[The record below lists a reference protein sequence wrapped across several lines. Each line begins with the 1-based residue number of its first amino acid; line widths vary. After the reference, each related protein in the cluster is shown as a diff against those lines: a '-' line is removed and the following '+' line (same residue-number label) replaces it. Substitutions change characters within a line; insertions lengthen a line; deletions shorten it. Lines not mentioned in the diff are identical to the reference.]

1 LLTRHLRTAKFSRKH
16 DIGFPPQP
24 IPSGFSMIED
34 FLRAFGQTFSPPLR
48 KILLKTVALSA
59 LLLLVLGV
67 IMQAVITNLFSLPP
81 PFEMA
86 LAIATG
92 LGLIAGAIYL
102 MGPISSLLGAL
113 FVDDVASEVERTEF
127 PADKPGRPLPIAQ
140 SMMLS
145 LKFFGLV
152 LLVNFLALLLLL
164 IPGINLIVFFAANG
178 YLLGREYFELAAM
191 RYRSVEET
199 KALRRENSVR
209 IFIAGLIIAVILIVP
224 VLNFI
229 TPVLATAFMVRVH
242 KRLGP
247 SREILPRS

>member
-1 LLTRHLRTAKFSRKH
+1 
-16 DIGFPPQP
+16 
-24 IPSGFSMIED
+24 MIED
-34 FLRAFGQTFSPPLR
+34 FVRAFGQTFSPPLR

-67 IMQAVITNLFSLPP
+67 VMQTLITGLFALPP

-102 MGPISSLLGAL
+102 MGPISSLIGVL
-113 FVDDVASEVERTEF
+113 FLDDVASEVERTEF
-127 PADKPGRPLPIAQ
+127 PADPPGRALPMAQ

-145 LKFFGLV
+145 VKFFGLV
-152 LLVNFLALLLLL
+152 LAVNFLALLLLL
-164 IPGINLIVFFAANG
+164 VPGVNLIAFFVANG

-191 RYRSVEET
+191 RARPIEDA
-199 KALRRENSVR
+199 KALRQDNAVR
-209 IFIAGLIIAVILIVP
+209 VFLAGLMIAGIVIVP
-224 VLNFI
+224 ILNFI

-242 KRLGP
+242 KRLSP
-247 SREILPRS
+247 AREILPRR

>member
-1 LLTRHLRTAKFSRKH
+1 VFA
-16 DIGFPPQP
+16 FPSPDFP
-24 IPSGFSMIED
+24 MIED
-34 FLRAFGQTFSPPLR
+34 FVRAFGQTFSPPLR

-67 IMQAVITNLFSLPP
+67 VMQVLITSLFALPP

-102 MGPISSLLGAL
+102 MGPISSLTAAL
-113 FVDDVASEVERTEF
+113 FLDEVASEVERTEF
-127 PADKPGRPLPIAQ
+127 PADPPGRPLPIAQ

-145 LKFFGLV
+145 VKFFGLV

-164 IPGINLIVFFAANG
+164 IPGINLMAFFVANG

-191 RYRSVEET
+191 RFRPIGEA
-199 KALRRENSVR
+199 KALRKDNAVR
-209 IFIAGLIIAVILIVP
+209 VFLAGLMIAGIVIVP

-247 SREILPRS
+247 AREILPRA